1 MVVVN
6 EGVFT
11 YLHALE
17 HLVTGGRHG
26 WCEGSWGESW
36 NAEEE
41 VMMDDDVGVVLLL
54 FDRIE
59 EFEIEPN
66 DEEDRPHTR
75 EVSKARGR
83 PVCLGGCR
91 GRGEPSLRRRRAR
104 RSIGTSPPPHTGW
117 VWFERES
124 VRSATDPA
132 CQRPRCQSIN
142 QSNEFDGTHTRLWG
156 EGPQPRALELLGAGK
171 INVEMCGVVPSR
183 FEVRAERRPRRAAK
197 RLSLAHTYPLFL
209 GAGRHPF
216 SPGVCPGLA
225 SCVVQPGVLEG
236 GMDG

>member
-1 MVVVN
+1 MMWEWCCCCSIGSRNSKSSRTTRRTARTHARSARPEGALSVWVGVG
-6 EGVFT
+6 EGVSQACGAAA
-11 YLHALE
+11 HVDRLE
-17 HLVTGGRHG
+17 HHRRPTQVGFGL
-26 WCEGSWGESW
+26 SESQ
-36 NAEEE
+36 
-41 VMMDDDVGVVLLL
+41 L
-54 FDRIE
+54 
-59 EFEIEPN
+59 
-66 DEEDRPHTR
+66 
-75 EVSKARGR
+75 
-83 PVCLGGCR
+83 
-91 GRGEPSLRRRRAR
+91 
-104 RSIGTSPPPHTGW
+104 
-117 VWFERES
+117 